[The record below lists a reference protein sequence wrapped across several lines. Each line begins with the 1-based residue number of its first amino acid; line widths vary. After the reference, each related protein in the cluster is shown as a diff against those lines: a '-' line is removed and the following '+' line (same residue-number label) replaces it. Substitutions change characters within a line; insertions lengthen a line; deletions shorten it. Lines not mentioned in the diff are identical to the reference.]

1 MIWGAPA
8 ATCYIRPQRYTKE
21 FVDREEYF
29 TLAFFGEEYR
39 DALAL
44 CGSKSGREVDK
55 VKECGFTV
63 KAARCG
69 APYFEEAELVLVCRK
84 RFVQPMDPARLPEDV
99 KERWYPPE
107 GLPHL
112 IYWGDCGGLSEV
124 RASRGCTARRAGRKE
139 RDAMNHLS
147 QIADK
152 LSQYDLDAMLIVS
165 EPGERYAVGFQGEG
179 YVLVTREGSR
189 YSTDGRYIEAAQ
201 KQVTGAEVVLIS
213 RERSHLALARD
224 FLEARGLKRVGFESA
239 AVSVAQH
246 RRWQESF
253 PEGCEL
259 IPAQELLDGLRAS
272 KDREELAA
280 MVQAQKITDAAF
292 GEILNYI
299 RPGLTE
305 QEVAARLVYEL
316 LRRGARKVSFDPIVA
331 AGANGSMP
339 HAVPGETVIQKG
351 MFITMDFGCVY
362 DGYCSDMTRTVAVGQ
377 PTQEMERVYETVLAA
392 QKAGIAAAR
401 AGMPR
406 PGAGC
411 RRPEGD

>member
-1 MIWGAPA
+1 
-8 ATCYIRPQRYTKE
+8 
-21 FVDREEYF
+21 
-29 TLAFFGEEYR
+29 
-39 DALAL
+39 
-44 CGSKSGREVDK
+44 
-55 VKECGFTV
+55 
-63 KAARCG
+63 
-69 APYFEEAELVLVCRK
+69 
-84 RFVQPMDPARLPEDV
+84 
-99 KERWYPPE
+99 
-107 GLPHL
+107 
-112 IYWGDCGGLSEV
+112 
-124 RASRGCTARRAGRKE
+124 
-139 RDAMNHLS
+139 MNHLS

-179 YVLVTREGSR
+179 YVLVTREGSQ

-201 KQVTGAEVVLIS
+201 MQVTGAEVVLIS

-224 FLEARGLKRVGFESA
+224 FLAARGLKRVGFESA
-239 AVSVAQH
+239 AVSVAQY

-299 RPGLTE
+299 RPGMTE

-351 MFITMDFGCVY
+351 MFVTMDFGCVY
-362 DGYCSDMTRTVAVGQ
+362 DGYCSDMTRTVAIGQ
-377 PTQEMERVYETVLAA
+377 PTQEMEQVYAVVLAA

-401 AGMPR
+401 AGI
-406 PGAGC
+406 PGRELDSAARKVIEEADYGDYFTHSFGHSLGLEIHESPNASPGETRTLPAGTVISAEPGIYLPGRFGVRIEDVLVLEEGGC
-411 RRPEGD
+411 RDITQSPKNLIVL

>member
-1 MIWGAPA
+1 
-8 ATCYIRPQRYTKE
+8 
-21 FVDREEYF
+21 
-29 TLAFFGEEYR
+29 
-39 DALAL
+39 
-44 CGSKSGREVDK
+44 
-55 VKECGFTV
+55 
-63 KAARCG
+63 
-69 APYFEEAELVLVCRK
+69 
-84 RFVQPMDPARLPEDV
+84 
-99 KERWYPPE
+99 
-107 GLPHL
+107 
-112 IYWGDCGGLSEV
+112 
-124 RASRGCTARRAGRKE
+124 
-139 RDAMNHLS
+139 MNHLS

-179 YVLVTREGSR
+179 YVLVTQEGSQ

-201 KQVTGAEVVLIS
+201 KQVTGAEVVLTS

-224 FLEARGLKRVGFESA
+224 FLAARGLKRVGFESA

-253 PEGCEL
+253 LKGCEL

-272 KDREELAA
+272 KDEEEIAA
-280 MVQAQKITDAAF
+280 MLQAQKITDAAF

-351 MFITMDFGCVY
+351 MFVTMDFGCVY

-401 AGMPR
+401 AGMPGRELDAAARKVIEEAGYGDYFTHSFGHSLGLEIHESPNASPGETR
-406 PGAGC
+406 PLPAGTVISAEPGIYLPGRFGVRIEDVLVLEEGGC
-411 RRPEGD
+411 RDIAQSPKNLIVL

>member
-1 MIWGAPA
+1 
-8 ATCYIRPQRYTKE
+8 
-21 FVDREEYF
+21 
-29 TLAFFGEEYR
+29 
-39 DALAL
+39 
-44 CGSKSGREVDK
+44 
-55 VKECGFTV
+55 
-63 KAARCG
+63 
-69 APYFEEAELVLVCRK
+69 
-84 RFVQPMDPARLPEDV
+84 
-99 KERWYPPE
+99 
-107 GLPHL
+107 
-112 IYWGDCGGLSEV
+112 
-124 RASRGCTARRAGRKE
+124 
-139 RDAMNHLS
+139 MNHLS

-179 YVLVTREGSR
+179 YVLVTQEGSQ

-201 KQVTGAEVVLIS
+201 KQVTGAEVVLTS

-253 PEGCEL
+253 LKGCEL

-272 KDREELAA
+272 KDEEEIAA
-280 MVQAQKITDAAF
+280 MLQAQKITDAAF

-351 MFITMDFGCVY
+351 MFVTMDFGCVY

-377 PTQEMERVYETVLAA
+377 PTQEMEQVYSVVLAA

-401 AGMPR
+401 AGMPGRELDAAARKVIEEAGYGDYFTHSFGHSLGLEIHESPNASPSETR
-406 PGAGC
+406 PLPVGTVISAEPGIYLPGRFGVRIEDVLVLEEGGC
-411 RRPEGD
+411 RDITQSPKNLIVL

>member
-1 MIWGAPA
+1 
-8 ATCYIRPQRYTKE
+8 
-21 FVDREEYF
+21 
-29 TLAFFGEEYR
+29 
-39 DALAL
+39 
-44 CGSKSGREVDK
+44 
-55 VKECGFTV
+55 
-63 KAARCG
+63 
-69 APYFEEAELVLVCRK
+69 
-84 RFVQPMDPARLPEDV
+84 
-99 KERWYPPE
+99 
-107 GLPHL
+107 
-112 IYWGDCGGLSEV
+112 
-124 RASRGCTARRAGRKE
+124 
-139 RDAMNHLS
+139 MNHLS

-179 YVLVTREGSR
+179 YVLVTQEGSQ

-201 KQVTGAEVVLIS
+201 KQVTGAEVVLTS

-224 FLEARGLKRVGFESA
+224 FLAARGLKRVGFESA
-239 AVSVAQH
+239 AVSVAQY

-253 PEGCEL
+253 PMGCEL

-272 KDREELAA
+272 KDEEEIAA
-280 MVQAQKITDAAF
+280 MLQAQKITDAAF

-351 MFITMDFGCVY
+351 MFVTMDFGCVY

-401 AGMPR
+401 AGMPGRELDAAARKVIEEAGYGDYFTHSFGHSLGLEIHESPNASPGETR
-406 PGAGC
+406 PLPAGTVISAEPGIYLPGRFGVRIEDVLVLEEGGC
-411 RRPEGD
+411 RDITQSPKNLIVL

>member
-1 MIWGAPA
+1 
-8 ATCYIRPQRYTKE
+8 
-21 FVDREEYF
+21 
-29 TLAFFGEEYR
+29 
-39 DALAL
+39 
-44 CGSKSGREVDK
+44 
-55 VKECGFTV
+55 
-63 KAARCG
+63 
-69 APYFEEAELVLVCRK
+69 
-84 RFVQPMDPARLPEDV
+84 
-99 KERWYPPE
+99 
-107 GLPHL
+107 
-112 IYWGDCGGLSEV
+112 
-124 RASRGCTARRAGRKE
+124 
-139 RDAMNHLS
+139 MNHLS

-179 YVLVTREGSR
+179 YVLVTRDGSQ

-201 KQVTGAEVVLIS
+201 KQVTGAEVVLTS

-224 FLEARGLKRVGFESA
+224 FLAARGLKRVGFESA

-253 PEGCEL
+253 PKGCEL
-259 IPAQELLDGLRAS
+259 IPAQELLDGLRTS
-272 KDREELAA
+272 KDREELSA

-351 MFITMDFGCVY
+351 MFVTMDFGCVY

-401 AGMPR
+401 AGMPGRELDAAARKVIEEAGYGDYFTHSFGHSLGLEIHESPNASPSETR
-406 PGAGC
+406 PLPVGTVISAEPGIYLPGRFGVRIEDVLVLEEGGC
-411 RRPEGD
+411 RDITQSPKNLIVL

>member
-1 MIWGAPA
+1 
-8 ATCYIRPQRYTKE
+8 
-21 FVDREEYF
+21 
-29 TLAFFGEEYR
+29 
-39 DALAL
+39 
-44 CGSKSGREVDK
+44 
-55 VKECGFTV
+55 
-63 KAARCG
+63 
-69 APYFEEAELVLVCRK
+69 
-84 RFVQPMDPARLPEDV
+84 
-99 KERWYPPE
+99 
-107 GLPHL
+107 
-112 IYWGDCGGLSEV
+112 
-124 RASRGCTARRAGRKE
+124 
-139 RDAMNHLS
+139 MNHLS

-179 YVLVTREGSR
+179 YVLVTHEGSQ

-201 KQVTGAEVVLIS
+201 KQVTGAEVVLTS

-224 FLEARGLKRVGFESA
+224 FLAARGLKRVGFESA

-246 RRWQESF
+246 RRWRESF
-253 PEGCEL
+253 PKGCEL

-272 KDREELAA
+272 KDQEELAA

-299 RPGLTE
+299 RPGMTE

-316 LRRGARKVSFDPIVA
+316 LRRGGRKVSFDPIVA

-351 MFITMDFGCVY
+351 MFVTMDFGCVY

-401 AGMPR
+401 AGMPGRELDAAARKVIEEAGYGDYFTHSFGHSLGLEIHESPNASPSETR
-406 PGAGC
+406 PLPVGTVISAEPGIYLPGRFGVRIEDVLVLEEGGC
-411 RRPEGD
+411 RDIAQSPKNLIVL

>member
-1 MIWGAPA
+1 
-8 ATCYIRPQRYTKE
+8 
-21 FVDREEYF
+21 
-29 TLAFFGEEYR
+29 
-39 DALAL
+39 
-44 CGSKSGREVDK
+44 
-55 VKECGFTV
+55 
-63 KAARCG
+63 
-69 APYFEEAELVLVCRK
+69 
-84 RFVQPMDPARLPEDV
+84 
-99 KERWYPPE
+99 
-107 GLPHL
+107 
-112 IYWGDCGGLSEV
+112 
-124 RASRGCTARRAGRKE
+124 
-139 RDAMNHLS
+139 MNHLS

-351 MFITMDFGCVY
+351 MFVTMDFGCVY

-401 AGMPR
+401 AGMPGRELDAAARKVIDGGGLWGLFHPQLR
-406 PGAGC
+406 PLPGTGDPRVPQRLPRRDRAAPRGDGDLRRAGDLPARPLRRAHRGCAGAGGG
-411 RRPEGD
+411 RLPGHHPVPQKSHRALIFRIFSQTPLSNRGKKGKMN